1 MKVSI
6 VDAANPLVFVKAS
19 DLGLTGKELPSELDN
34 DPEKLELLE
43 KVRGMAAV
51 KLGLCDDYTRSAW
64 KLPAS
69 PK

>member
-1 MKVSI
+1 M
-6 VDAANPLVFVKAS
+6 DAANPLVFVKAS

-43 KVRGMAAV
+43 KVRGMPLSNWDCAMIILAV
-51 KLGLCDDYTRSAW
+51 HG